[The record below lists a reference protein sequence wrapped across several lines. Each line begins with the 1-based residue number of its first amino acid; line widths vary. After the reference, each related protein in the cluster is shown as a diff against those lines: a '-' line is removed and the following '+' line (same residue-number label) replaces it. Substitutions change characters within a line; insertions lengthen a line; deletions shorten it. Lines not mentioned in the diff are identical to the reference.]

1 MAQTYTVKSGDTL
14 SAIGAKYGVNY
25 NQITGY
31 KSGNPNLI
39 YPGEV
44 LTIPDASPSL
54 PNASTPTFT
63 DSNQVQNYTNGQQN
77 LMFNNYTAPN
87 TPQVQSL
94 EAIKADITK
103 MLPSEP
109 APTAP
114 NLVETYKNLRSDS
127 NVTTLESEVN
137 DLTNQGRIIE
147 EQLRINKA
155 SETAKPVA
163 MNVIEGRI
171 SEETKQAQE
180 QLDFINR
187 QKAYKVDQLQSAYT
201 NINTIMTL
209 TQSDYN
215 NAKEIYDTKYK
226 QATDLINLSLT
237 IQGKQ
242 EDAAAQ
248 AKKDALAN
256 VTVFANAITSG
267 NMSLGNLSPE
277 MAANLNKME
286 LQAGL
291 PMGFLSSLKVSA
303 KDSILNIN
311 EKTGEVLVANQNG
324 GFSVVQAM
332 TPSGSG
338 GTGSDSYTDKQ
349 WQSKVA
355 SAITVLNSV
364 DKTYQT
370 INGKAVTSTVDEFG
384 KKISYSNQGD
394 RLLSRQEMEI
404 ARQKVVDSVGGN
416 TEVGYKLFNDAMNAG
431 GFQAWGQ

>member
-39 YPGEV
+39 YPGET

-54 PNASTPTFT
+54 ANAPTPTFT
-63 DSNQVQNYTNGQQN
+63 DTSQVQNFTNGQQN
-77 LMFNNYTAPN
+77 LMFNNYQAPDL
-87 TPQVQSL
+87 PQVQSL
-94 EAIKADITK
+94 ESIKADITK

-109 APTAP
+109 APVAP
-114 NLVETYKNLRSDS
+114 NLVETYNKLRSDS
-127 NVTTLESEVN
+127 NVTNLETQVN
-137 DLTNQGRIIE
+137 DLTNQGRIVE
-147 EQLRINKA
+147 EQLRANKTA
-155 SETAKPVA
+155 ENAKPVA
-163 MNVIEGRI
+163 QNVIEGRI
-171 SEETKQAQE
+171 SEETRQAQE

-187 QKAYKVDQLQSAYT
+187 QKAYLVDQLQSAYT

-209 TQSDYN
+209 TQSDYT

-226 QATDLINLSLT
+226 QATDLINLSLSV
-237 IQGKQ
+237 QGRQ
-242 EDAAAQ
+242 QDALEQ

-256 VTVFANAITSG
+256 ITIFADAVKSG
-267 NMSLGNLSPE
+267 NLSYGSLSPE

-291 PMGFLSSLKVSA
+291 PMGFVSSLHVNA

-311 EKTGEVLVANQNG
+311 EKTGEVLVANPDGSFKVVNG
-324 GFSVVQAM
+324 M

-338 GTGSDSYTDKQ
+338 GSGSGDYTDKQ

-355 SAITVLNSV
+355 SAITLLNSV

-370 INGKAVTSTVDEFG
+370 IGGVAKSSTVDEFG
-384 KKISYSNQGD
+384 KKITYSNQGD

-404 ARQKVVDSVGGN
+404 ARQKIVDSVGGN

-431 GFQAWGQ
+431 SFNIWGQ